1 MKNHPWL
8 SKLKQYEGSNLR
20 SSVIQIITSFLPYFG
35 LMAAML
41 YLMVNSCPYWT
52 VMLLSLPAAGFLIR
66 IFIIFHDCTHN
77 SFFNSQRACS
87 IIGNIGGVLTFTSYA
102 DWKRAHALHHANV
115 AKLEKRGIGDVWTM
129 TVGEYRE
136 AGKWKKLSY
145 RVFRNPFV
153 LLAVGPIIIF
163 LVFNRL
169 PKEYT
174 RKKEHISLALT
185 NVAILGIIALA
196 WFTVGIWNY
205 VLVQLPVIYFAGVIG
220 IWLFYV
226 QHQYEDVY
234 WSEAGNWDPV
244 RASLEG
250 SSYYKLP
257 AILRWFSGNIGFHHI
272 HHLKPRIP
280 NYNLKPCIESVEE
293 LQAVRAITFTKGLK
307 SLFLRLWDEESGKMV
322 GFKYFK
328 AAPSVKGNK

>member
-1 MKNHPWL
+1 MKNPAWL
-8 SKLKQYEGSNLR
+8 TKLKQYEGPNLR
-20 SSVIQIITSFLPYFG
+20 KSILQIASSFLPYLG
-35 LMAAML
+35 LMALML
-41 YLMVNSCPYWT
+41 YLTVNGYPYWIVLLLT
-52 VMLLSLPAAGFLIR
+52 VPAAGFLIR
-66 IFIIFHDCTHN
+66 VFIIFHDCTHN
-77 SFFNSQRACS
+77 SFFNSKRACS
-87 IIGNIGGVLTFTSYA
+87 IIGNIGGVLTFTSYE
-102 DWKRAHALHHANV
+102 DWKRSHALHHANV

-136 AGKWKKLSY
+136 SGKWKKLSY
-145 RVFRNPFV
+145 RIFRNPFV

-163 LVFNRL
+163 LVSNRL

-174 RKKEHISLALT
+174 RKKEHISLAVT
-185 NVAILGIIALA
+185 NAAILCIIAAA

-205 VLVQLPVIYFAGVIG
+205 VLVQLPVIYFAGIIG

-234 WSEAGNWDPV
+234 WSGVNVWDPV

-257 AILRWFSGNIGFHHI
+257 AVLRWFSGNIGFHHI

-280 NYNLKPCIESVEE
+280 NYNLKPCYEVVEE
-293 LQAVRAITFTKGLK
+293 LQSVKAITLAKSLQ
-307 SLFLRLWDEESGKMV
+307 SLFLHLWDEESGKMV
-322 GFKYFK
+322 GFKFCK
-328 AAPSVKGNK
+328 AAPGIAVK